1 MRGFGDIPLVV
12 KNLLIINAI
21 FFAIK
26 LGFGKPIDTLLALHY
41 WDSPFFQ
48 PHQIITHMFMHGGV
62 FHLVFNMFGLWMFGS
77 AVEKIWG
84 PKRFLQFFVFSG
96 LGAALFHFIIIYF
109 RINNLESQL
118 EPEQIQL
125 VISEGAD
132 ALAGNQ
138 NFINEQMG
146 RLNLLYNIGIVGASG
161 ALFGVLLAFAMMFP
175 DTELF
180 IMFIPIPIKA
190 KYAVLGFGAYELFSG
205 TARIEGDNIA
215 HFAHLGGLL
224 FGFLMIT
231 YWKKIGKGLY

>member
-48 PHQIITHMFMHGGV
+48 LHQIITHMFMHGG
-62 FHLVFNMFGLWMFGS
+62 FLHLVFNMFGLWMFGS
-77 AVEKIWG
+77 AVEKVWG

-109 RINNLESQL
+109 RIANLESQL

-125 VISEGAD
+125 VIAEGAD

-138 NFINEQMG
+138 NFINEQMAQ
-146 RLNLLYNIGIVGASG
+146 LNLLYNIGIVGASG

-231 YWKKIGKGLY
+231 YWKKTGKGLY

>member
-1 MRGFGDIPLVV
+1 MRGFGDMPLVV

>member
-138 NFINEQMG
+138 NYSDEQMG

-231 YWKKIGKGLY
+231 YWKKTGKGLY

>member
-231 YWKKIGKGLY
+231 YWKKTGKGLY